1 MSKSRKR
8 IDGNQLSLL
17 DLLEKINPT
26 TQTPSEGSLDV
37 KNHFLSSIINAIKNC
52 SMSRWEIAGKMSAL
66 LGVEISKFQVDA
78 WTAESK
84 EKHRFPAIYLPA
96 FCQAVGDFTPLTI
109 LAEKAGV
116 FVLPGREVLNAEL
129 AKRICRRDEE
139 NKEIK
144 KIKVFIKEMET
155 DRRWGRES
163 ESFR

>member
-17 DLLEKINPT
+17 DLLEKVNPPK
-26 TQTPSEGSLDV
+26 QSSSEGSLDV

-84 EKHRFPAIYLPA
+84 ERHRFPAIYLPA

-129 AKRICRRDEE
+129 AKRICRREE
-139 NKEIK
+139 ETKEIK
-144 KIKVFIKEMET
+144 KIKAFLREMEKGAASGAPT
-155 DRRWGRES
+155 E
-163 ESFR
+163 